1 MNPNLSM
8 DHCLPSDLELVA
20 RARES
25 DRAAFGV
32 LVSRHQAAACS
43 VAYAVCGDFQMSED
57 LAQEAFVAAWT
68 KLGELRDATRFRAWI
83 CGTARNLA
91 LAHLRRTDRAGGRP
105 QESDATQIDDA
116 RTPAAEAVSSEE
128 SSLVWQTLD
137 ALDETYREPL
147 VLFYREQQSVA
158 DVASAL
164 ELSEEVIRQRLS
176 RGRLLLRDELARRI
190 EGVFVRTRPGKVFTA
205 GVLGALPPIAVG
217 VGISIAG
224 AGTASAATATGG
236 SGTTA
241 ATTGAGLA
249 LGPILASAL
258 MGLAGLFVIFRTVSS
273 PHVPAEIKR
282 LTRRCVLFASAT
294 SLVFMGWLIWFTMT
308 GGRPIEELGLSP
320 AVVLTVSIILFIVV
334 NLLVPLC
341 AALKADRL
349 RKFDHA
355 SLCKTSKRYES
366 RASLLGLPLVS
377 IAFGPDAAR
386 GETRGVAK
394 GWFAMGDVAIGGLA
408 IGGASAGV
416 VAIGGVGVGL
426 ISLGGIVIGGLA
438 FGGTTIGVFS
448 VGALALGW
456 GLAIG
461 GCALAH
467 HLAIGALAVASKAAF
482 GGVALAAL
490 ANDGAEW
497 ARLSAHTWVGTT
509 IRLLPHAGW
518 LSLLGLPGLF
528 YAFHEIK
535 QKRL

>member
-1 MNPNLSM
+1 
-8 DHCLPSDLELVA
+8 
-20 RARES
+20 
-25 DRAAFGV
+25 
-32 LVSRHQAAACS
+32 
-43 VAYAVCGDFQMSED
+43 
-57 LAQEAFVAAWT
+57 
-68 KLGELRDATRFRAWI
+68 
-83 CGTARNLA
+83 
-91 LAHLRRTDRAGGRP
+91 
-105 QESDATQIDDA
+105 
-116 RTPAAEAVSSEE
+116 
-128 SSLVWQTLD
+128 
-137 ALDETYREPL
+137 
-147 VLFYREQQSVA
+147 
-158 DVASAL
+158 
-164 ELSEEVIRQRLS
+164 
-176 RGRLLLRDELARRI
+176 LLLRDELARRI

-308 GGRPIEELGLSP
+308 GGRPIAELGLSP
-320 AVVLTVSIILFIVV
+320 AVVLTVSIMLFIAV
-334 NLLVPLC
+334 NLAVPLR

-349 RKFDHA
+349 RKFDNA

-467 HLAIGALAVASKAAF
+467 NLAIGGLAVASKAAF
-482 GGVALAAL
+482 GGVALAAV

-509 IRLLPHAGW
+509 IRLLPYAGW

-535 QKRL
+535 QRRL